1 MWIDSEGT
9 FKEEQREF
17 GPQLRAPP
25 FVATK
30 KNMVLGYYAVKKKEG
45 SGASADRVS
54 GRNSVLGRGKLSE
67 QSHGKTVNT

>member
-1 MWIDSEGT
+1 
-9 FKEEQREF
+9 
-17 GPQLRAPP
+17 
-25 FVATK
+25 
-30 KNMVLGYYAVKKKEG
+30 MVLGYYAVKKKEG